1 MIEMLQIQIKTIEII
16 KMIRIMIIQ
25 KNKFLIKITQQ
36 IKKKILKEKKRIRWR
51 ELVRKEKMKGRRMKK
66 TIKNMKNREILKGHQ
81 KGITEEKMRGTT
93 IEESVLIEAL
103 IREIK
108 SIGRVIAR
116 IDNTNTIG
124 IKEIDITLDQKI
136 EMMIIIREKKSQE
149 NLVIKV
155 EAMES
160 KKLQKK
166 NSKEDKI
173 LKQRN

>member
-1 MIEMLQIQIKTIEII
+1 VIEMLQIQIKTIEII

-51 ELVRKEKMKGRRMKK
+51 KLVRKEKMKGRRMKK

-108 SIGRVIAR
+108 SI
-116 IDNTNTIG
+116 
-124 IKEIDITLDQKI
+124 
-136 EMMIIIREKKSQE
+136 
-149 NLVIKV
+149 
-155 EAMES
+155 
-160 KKLQKK
+160 
-166 NSKEDKI
+166 
-173 LKQRN
+173 